1 MVINNIVMEISATSV
16 RVSWDRLDIPE
27 ITGHIVYYSQTVNS
41 IFTETSVY
49 VPSSQNSVVIDNL
62 LTNMEYQF
70 QIVATAE
77 FNRETMRGQRSERIV
92 IVLSPTTS
100 APSIIHTSSTL
111 GSKLLITV
119 HLYIN
124 KIILYPDND

>member
-1 MVINNIVMEISATSV
+1 MVINNMVMEILATSV
-16 RVSWDRLDIPE
+16 RVSWDRFDIPQ

-62 LTNMEYQF
+62 LTDMEYQF

-77 FNRETMRGQRSERIV
+77 FNRETMTEQRSERIV

-100 APSIIHTSSTL
+100 TPSIIHTSSTL
-111 GSKLLITV
+111 GSNYKLLITV

-124 KIILYPDND
+124 KIRLWYA